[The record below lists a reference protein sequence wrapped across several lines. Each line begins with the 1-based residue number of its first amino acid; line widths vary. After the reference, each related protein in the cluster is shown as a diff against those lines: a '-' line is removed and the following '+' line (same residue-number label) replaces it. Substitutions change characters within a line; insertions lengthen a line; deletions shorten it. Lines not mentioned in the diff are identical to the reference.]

1 MSVLKE
7 ALDRIRHWFQ
17 ENHPAGIASLA
28 SGLSSLEIDAVLS
41 TLPFQVA
48 KEVRELYEWSNGYPK
63 DARYDERTW
72 IWDGIPL
79 LSLDSA
85 VQEAQT
91 WAEEFY
97 QEIAIRY
104 MGKPVFIICEGDRYS
119 LATVAT
125 NSEQET
131 SPIIYISQ
139 AGGICIGL
147 TYTSLTTMMLTLAES
162 YETGGFFVEHDG
174 YVERDEKK
182 YAAAYR
188 KYNSGIIDLA
198 LERFLEIFSSDPSR
212 QSVQLLHDHL
222 RVINDYGIE
231 IPSSSL
237 KTRVVNILLTL
248 LQDEQDS
255 SDFLVVLA
263 LGKLRAVD
271 ALIQALRHHD
281 KWVRSG
287 AAFILGKIKAFEAVA
302 FISQLSED
310 PDPTVQ
316 EAVQKALKILRNER

>member
-1 MSVLKE
+1 MSALKE
-7 ALDRIRHWFQ
+7 ALDRIRYWFQ

-28 SGLSSLEIDAVLS
+28 SGLSPLEIDAVLS

-48 KEVRELYEWSNGYPK
+48 KEVKELYEWSNGYPK
-63 DARYDERTW
+63 DTHYDEKTW
-72 IWDGIPL
+72 IWDSIPL

-97 QEIAIRY
+97 KEIAIRY
-104 MGKPVFIICEGDRYS
+104 MGKPIFPICEGDRYS

-131 SPIIYISQ
+131 SPIIDISQ

-147 TYTSLTTMMLTLAES
+147 KYTSLTTMMLTLAES
-162 YETGGFFVEHDG
+162 YETGGFFIDHEG
-174 YVERDEKK
+174 YVEEDEKK

-188 KYNSGIIDLA
+188 KYNSGIVDLA
-198 LERFLEIFSSDPSR
+198 LERFIEIFSSNPSR

-222 RVINDYGIE
+222 YMINYYGIE

-237 KTRVVNILLTL
+237 KTRVVNILLNL
-248 LQDEQDS
+248 LQDEQNS
-255 SDFLVVLA
+255 SDFSVVLA
-263 LGKLRAVD
+263 LEKLRAVD

-281 KWVRSG
+281 KWVRSR
-287 AAFILGKIKAFEAVA
+287 AAFILGRIKAFEAVE
-302 FISQLSED
+302 FVSQLSED
-310 PDPTVQ
+310 LDPTVQ
-316 EAVQKALKILRNER
+316 EAV